1 MKAAV
6 VFDLQQGPV
15 WADFTDPQADA
26 RHSLVKVNAAAI
38 SHVVKGR
45 ASGKHYSFDGRLPF
59 VVGID
64 GVGTLADGQ
73 RVYFAFPTAPW
84 GSMAQW
90 APVAVEN
97 CLPLPDNLDDITAA
111 AMANPGMS
119 AWAALVKRAGLAAG
133 ESVLINGATGSAG
146 QLAVQIARFLGAR
159 KIIVTGR
166 NTQMLAALGADVCI
180 DLTADDLTLQA
191 QFSEQAAQQV
201 DVVVDYLWGRS
212 AELMLP
218 ALAKHSPG
226 NAPVRYVQV
235 GSLSG
240 AEIALNGAVLRAAP
254 LQLMGSGIGSLSMPQ
269 LLAATGEM
277 LQAAVAGGFTIAT
290 TPLSLSEVA
299 SAWPRDNSQ
308 KRTVFLLSLKKTLP
322 HKRWG

>member
-26 RHSLVKVNAAAI
+26 HHPLVKVNAAAI
-38 SHVVKGR
+38 SHVVKAR

-97 CLPLPDNLDDITAA
+97 CLPLPDDLDDITAA
-111 AMANPGMS
+111 AMANPAMS

-159 KIIVTGR
+159 KIIATGR

-180 DLTADDLTLQA
+180 DLTADDPTLQA

-290 TPLSLSEVA
+290 TPLALSEVA
-299 SAWPRDNSQ
+299 NAWPRDNSQ
-308 KRTVFLLSLKKTLP
+308 KRTVFVIN
-322 HKRWG
+322 

>member
-26 RHSLVKVNAAAI
+26 HHPLVKVNAAAI

-64 GVGTLADGQ
+64 GDGTLADGQ

-90 APVAVEN
+90 APVAIEN
-97 CLPLPDNLDDITAA
+97 CLPLPDDLDDITAA

-159 KIIVTGR
+159 KIIATGR

-180 DLTADDLTLQA
+180 DLTADDPTLQA

-277 LQAAVAGGFTIAT
+277 LQAAVAGDFTIAT
-290 TPLSLSEVA
+290 TPLALSEVA
-299 SAWPRDNSQ
+299 NAWPRDNSQ
-308 KRTVFLLSLKKTLP
+308 KRTVFVIN
-322 HKRWG
+322 

>member
-15 WADFTDPQADA
+15 WADFNDPQTDA
-26 RHSLVKVNAAAI
+26 QHVLVKVNAAAI
-38 SHVVKGR
+38 SHVVKSR
-45 ASGKHYSFDGRLPF
+45 ASGKHYSYDGQLPF

-64 GVGTLADGQ
+64 GAGTLADGQ

-90 APVAVEN
+90 APVALRH
-97 CLPLPDNLDDITAA
+97 CLPLPDALDDVTAA

-119 AWAALVKRAGLAAG
+119 AWAALVKRAGVVAG
-133 ESVLINGATGSAG
+133 ETVLINGATGSAG
-146 QLAVQIARFLGAR
+146 QLAVQIARFLGA
-159 KIIVTGR
+159 KKVIATGR
-166 NTQMLAALGADVCI
+166 NAQALAALDADVCI
-180 DLTADDLTLQA
+180 NLTEDEPTLRA
-191 QFSEQAAQQV
+191 RFSEQAAQQI
-201 DVVVDYLWGRS
+201 DVVVDYLWGHS
-212 AELMLP
+212 AEIMLP

-226 NAPVRYVQV
+226 HAPVRYVQV
-235 GSLSG
+235 GSLAGSD
-240 AEIALNGAVLRAAP
+240 IALNAAVLRSAP

-290 TPLSLSEVA
+290 TPLPLADVA
-299 SAWPRDNSQ
+299 SAWPQDNSQ
-308 KRTVFLLSLKKTLP
+308 KRTVFMID
-322 HKRWG
+322 

>member
-26 RHSLVKVNAAAI
+26 RHALVKVNAAAI

-45 ASGKHYSFDGRLPF
+45 ASGKHYSFDGRRPF

-290 TPLSLSEVA
+290 TPLALSEVA

-308 KRTVFLLSLKKTLP
+308 KRTVFLLS
-322 HKRWG
+322 

>member
-15 WADFTDPQADA
+15 WADFTDPQADV

-45 ASGKHYSFDGRLPF
+45 ASGKHYSFDGRLAF

-254 LQLMGSGIGSLSMPQ
+254 LQLMGSGIGSLSMPE

-290 TPLSLSEVA
+290 TPLALSEVA

-308 KRTVFLLSLKKTLP
+308 KRTVFLLS
-322 HKRWG
+322 